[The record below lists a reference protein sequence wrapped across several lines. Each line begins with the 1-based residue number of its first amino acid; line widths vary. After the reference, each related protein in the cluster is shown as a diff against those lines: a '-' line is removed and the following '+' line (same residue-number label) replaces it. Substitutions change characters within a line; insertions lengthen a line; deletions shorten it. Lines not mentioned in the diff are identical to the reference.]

1 MKPLKR
7 RCSQQLCVCVWR
19 RKSTDISGSLGCSA
33 LGCRPRLEAKCASG
47 FKRDA
52 ARLDRRARS
61 RPRANEQVR
70 PKTNRSG
77 GQPSRSE
84 ARRGRGRPKPQILLL
99 LAACCP
105 RAPLFVIITRARAPK
120 LRRRPSACSRRAPP
134 PPPTSMSAPEA
145 TRASPLERVAGG
157 SHLIWRR
164 LRARPLACRR
174 APDLR
179 AQINNKLARRLAA
192 ARSCRQLDLPVVCG
206 LILGAC
212 DRLDSSLGLRLAGF
226 GRDFSSWTKRERE
239 PGRLFEA
246 TFWGNCSRH
255 GRDASGSA
263 AKRGMKLASGEKKD
277 AAEGARRRRRRRRR
291 RKRRKSRAT
300 NLN

>member
-1 MKPLKR
+1 MKR

-84 ARRGRGRPKPQILLL
+84 ARRSRGRPKPQILLL

-120 LRRRPSACSRRAPP
+120 LRRRR
-134 PPPTSMSAPEA
+134 
-145 TRASPLERVAGG
+145 LVRV
-157 SHLIWRR
+157 
-164 LRARPLACRR
+164 
-174 APDLR
+174 
-179 AQINNKLARRLAA
+179 
-192 ARSCRQLDLPVVCG
+192 
-206 LILGAC
+206 
-212 DRLDSSLGLRLAGF
+212 
-226 GRDFSSWTKRERE
+226 
-239 PGRLFEA
+239 
-246 TFWGNCSRH
+246 
-255 GRDASGSA
+255 
-263 AKRGMKLASGEKKD
+263 
-277 AAEGARRRRRRRRR
+277 ARRRRLSRRHRCQLRRRREQVHSSEWQAAR
-291 RKRRKSRAT
+291 T
-300 NLN
+300 